1 MAGHLDANQQR
12 RVDEIRA
19 HLRTID
25 KVKRLVVELESNRAA
40 RSMIIDGI
48 CSNIERELS
57 QMRQRALTANIG
69 TLGDQAGALAVLA
82 GRGGA
87 GVQIK
92 IRGLNEGLTG
102 IVMQL
107 DQALK
112 TAMKG
117 DAGDDKGP
125 KPAA

>member
-12 RVDEIRA
+12 RVDDILS
-19 HLRTID
+19 HLRTVD
-25 KVKRLVVELESNRAA
+25 KVKRLVAELESNRAA

-69 TLGDQAGALAVLA
+69 TLADQAGSLAVLA

-92 IRGLNEGLTG
+92 IRGLGEGLNG

-117 DAGDDKGP
+117 DAGGDKGP